1 VGVVSRSGTLTYEAV
16 GQLTRLGI
24 GQSTCIGIGGDPII
38 GTTHTDA
45 LRLFNDDPDTHA
57 IVMIGEIGGTAEEE
71 AAAYVKEH
79 VKKPVIGFIA
89 GQTAPPGRRMGHAG
103 AIISG
108 GSGAA
113 RDKIAAMEAAGIVVC
128 SSPAEIGEKVKASL

>member
-1 VGVVSRSGTLTYEAV
+1 LTYEAV
-16 GQLTRLGI
+16 GQLSRLGI

-45 LRLFNDDPDTHA
+45 LRLFNEDPETHA
-57 IVMIGEIGGTAEEE
+57 IVMIGEIGGNAEEQ
-71 AAAYVKEH
+71 AAEYAKEN
-79 VKKPVIGFIA
+79 VKKPIIGFIA

-113 RDKIAAMEAAGIVVC
+113 KDKIAAMEAAGITVC
-128 SSPAEIGEKVKASL
+128 SSPAEIGEKVKARL